1 MSDKI
6 EYEERVLSKIVCK
19 KGDPIFA
26 EGVTT
31 VTIEDI
37 ASGEFIVMS
46 QSGDE
51 FMGRLAFDEEEWE
64 QVKRT
69 VDSMFKECRDYD

>member
-1 MSDKI
+1 MG
-6 EYEERVLSKIVCK
+6 YEERVLSKIVCK
-19 KGDPIFA
+19 KGDRIFD
-26 EGVTT
+26 EDVTT

-69 VDSMFKECRDYD
+69 VDSMFKERRNYD